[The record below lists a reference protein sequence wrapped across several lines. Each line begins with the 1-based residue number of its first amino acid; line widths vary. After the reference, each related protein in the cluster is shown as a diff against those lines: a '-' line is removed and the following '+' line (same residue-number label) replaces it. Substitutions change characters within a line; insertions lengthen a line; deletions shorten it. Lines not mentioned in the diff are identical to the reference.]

1 VTGAWLLPVI
11 FAHNLHVEKASLVA
25 MSTVKIKEQFHY
37 FNIQAEV
44 DSVYGNW
51 AVSTDG
57 DVVNCLYPYAILAI
71 HFKDA
76 DWMEK
81 MKTKVWFRPE
91 CEVALSNA
99 LKRAIKLLV

>member
-1 VTGAWLLPVI
+1 MIVGIGRRIILTDI
-11 FAHNLHVEKASLVA
+11 NME
-25 MSTVKIKEQFHY
+25 TYKIKEQFHY
-37 FNIQAEV
+37 FNIQADI

-76 DWMEK
+76 NWMEK
-81 MKTKVWFRPE
+81 MKTKVWFKPE
-91 CEVALSNA
+91 CEDALHKA
-99 LKRAIKLLV
+99 LDRAKEIIK